1 MSFTMKGLGR
11 STEKT
16 ASVLAPGF
24 AIAMSS
30 IVPLGLLGLGNPC
43 VGHGLAWDLRPQGQL
58 ELGQMA
64 VAFDPPQARLDEAQ
78 RTGHPALFL
87 VRRAPGSRK
96 RGQATFQ
103 ESRVDSNGLKLFF
116 DRS

>member
-1 MSFTMKGLGR
+1 MKGLGR
-11 STEKT
+11 LTEKT

-64 VAFDPPQARLDEAQ
+64 VAFDPPQARLDEDPRTGPACPVWFVAQ
-78 RTGHPALFL
+78 RMAT
-87 VRRAPGSRK
+87 K
-96 RGQATFQ
+96 RLWA
-103 ESRVDSNGLKLFF
+103 
-116 DRS
+116 

>member
-1 MSFTMKGLGR
+1 MQSSCKASSFHAFSLP
-11 STEKT
+11 
-16 ASVLAPGF
+16 A
-24 AIAMSS
+24 
-30 IVPLGLLGLGNPC
+30 LGLQRCPQ
-43 VGHGLAWDLRPQGQL
+43 LR
-58 ELGQMA
+58 EMA

-78 RTGHPALFL
+78 RTGYPALFL